1 MTAVLLTRAM
11 VENLNESCK
20 NNERLGDIL
29 WSKSTY
35 FTIGVRESQDKNQLK
50 RGWPEYTMR
59 PISGS
64 VEVSCV
70 SCIHEDLC
78 VVIYAS
84 FLTEDTTKA
93 YISKAF
99 SLVDSCLSEF
109 LGENMQ
115 VLQEGGY

>member
-1 MTAVLLTRAM
+1 
-11 VENLNESCK
+11 
-20 NNERLGDIL
+20 
-29 WSKSTY
+29 
-35 FTIGVRESQDKNQLK
+35 
-50 RGWPEYTMR
+50 MR

-64 VEVSCV
+64 AEVSGV

-109 LGENMQ
+109 FRESMQ
-115 VLQEGGY
+115 VRLEGRYKNTVHT

>member
-1 MTAVLLTRAM
+1 MRAVKITKGWVSSFRARVHISQSLLGNQRT
-11 VENLNESCK
+11 ETSL
-20 NNERLGDIL
+20 
-29 WSKSTY
+29 KS
-35 FTIGVRESQDKNQLK
+35 
-50 RGWPEYTMR
+50 RGPEYTMR

-64 VEVSCV
+64 AEVSGV

-99 SLVDSCLSEF
+99 SLVDSRLSEF
-109 LGENMQ
+109 LGENVQ
-115 VLQEGGY
+115 VLREDGNKNTVHT

>member
-1 MTAVLLTRAM
+1 MT
-11 VENLNESCK
+11 
-20 NNERLGDIL
+20 
-29 WSKSTY
+29 
-35 FTIGVRESQDKNQLK
+35 VRESQDRNQLK
-50 RGWPEYTMR
+50 CGGPEYTMR

-64 VEVSCV
+64 AEVSGV

-109 LGENMQ
+109 LGESMQ
-115 VLQEGGY
+115 V